1 MAEKIVTIVG
11 VGIIGEP
18 LVGLATDFKN
28 LLGADEVI
36 FTKKTPA
43 SKDAVKVRRLKERG
57 ALFAVEEDLMNDFR
71 RVGMP
76 ADLTIDEALHRS
88 TVIIDCTNE
97 GIENKKKNYMRLK
110 DRAKLIAA
118 QGSEEGFGLPYARIA
133 SDGSPGLAEYDDI
146 FFQIMSCNAHNIL
159 ALYRLAKGEG
169 NTSVIKKARFVLVRR
184 ANDIGETKKFI
195 PSPEVGKHKY
205 GRRGSHQAHD
215 AWRLLKTNC
224 NVDVDLFSSEAKSNS
239 QYMHV
244 IHFNFEFNN
253 GGITKEEFIRR
264 IYADHLVAPTFKT
277 STTEV
282 FGFGR
287 NQGYF
292 GRILNQ
298 TVIPIDSI
306 DVTENEVIGFCFTPQ
321 DGNSLL
327 SSFSAIAKGFHPI
340 RYLDIMKEV
349 EEMTNPRLVFDEV

>member
-1 MAEKIVTIVG
+1 MPEKIVTVVG
-11 VGIIGEP
+11 CGIIGEP
-18 LVGLATDFKN
+18 LVGLATDFKG
-28 LLGADEVI
+28 LLEADEVI
-36 FTKKTPA
+36 FSKKTPA
-43 SKDAVKVRRLKERG
+43 LKDAVKVRRLKERG
-57 ALFAVEEDLMNDFR
+57 ALFAVEEDLMDDFK

-76 ADLTIDEALHRS
+76 ADLTIEEALHRS

-97 GIENKKKNYMRLK
+97 GIENKKKHYMGLK

-118 QGSEEGFGLPYARIA
+118 QGSEEGFGLPYARVA

-159 ALYRLAKGEG
+159 ALYRLAKGEDDP
-169 NTSVIKKARFVLVRR
+169 SAIVKARFVLVRR

-195 PSPEVGKHKY
+195 PAPEVGKHKY
-205 GRRGSHQAHD
+205 GRRGSHQAYD
-215 AWRLLKTNC
+215 AWRLLNTNC

-244 IHFNFEFNN
+244 IHFNIELKN
-253 GGITKEEFIRR
+253 GITRDEFIRR
-264 IYADHLVAPTFKT
+264 IHADHLVAPTYKT

-298 TVIPIDSI
+298 TVIPVDSI

-327 SSFSAIAKGFHPI
+327 SSFSAIAKGLHPN
-340 RYLDIMKEV
+340 RYLKIMEKV
-349 EEMTNPRLVFDEV
+349 EAMEKPRLVFSEV